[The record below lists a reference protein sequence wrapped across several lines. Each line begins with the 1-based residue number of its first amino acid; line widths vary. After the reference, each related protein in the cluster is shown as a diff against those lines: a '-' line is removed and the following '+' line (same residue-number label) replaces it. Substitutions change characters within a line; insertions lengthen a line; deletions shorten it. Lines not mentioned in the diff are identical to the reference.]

1 MFGWAQY
8 SAFCEPASNL
18 EPAKPRE
25 TGLSPCFC
33 WFFPSVGQ
41 SAILGLLF
49 WLCCMPVAGQAQA
62 AIICFVKVET
72 MSYARSVPCSGPWE
86 TSRDTRAP
94 IGDDAGFDRGV
105 AVKQL
110 SLLLGTFSV
119 ATVPDR
125 GPDMTLMKYQDM
137 RCWMKA
143 ITESA
148 FPTWTQIVCS
158 AKAMYFF
165 SLVPFEYYRLHEL
178 IRKIL
183 GTVGGDMRGC
193 LCSAG
198 TQNAL

>member
-8 SAFCEPASNL
+8 SSFCEPASNL

-25 TGLSPCFC
+25 TGLSPCSC

-49 WLCCMPVAGQAQA
+49 WLLLHACGQPGSG
-62 AIICFVKVET
+62 CDHLFRESKNNVLRTE
-72 MSYARSVPCSGPWE
+72 RSGPWE
-86 TSRDTRAP
+86 TSRDKRAP
-94 IGDDAGFDRGV
+94 IWDDVGFDHRV

-119 ATVPDR
+119 SAIPDR
-125 GPDMTLMKYQDM
+125 GPHTTLMKYQHTHS
-137 RCWMKA
+137 WMKA
-143 ITESA
+143 ITEPA

-158 AKAMYFF
+158 AKAMCFF
-165 SLVPFEYYRLHEL
+165 SPVPFEYYSLHEL